1 MITDIIRLVHMECTK
16 EKKKRIIFWS
26 NLTRVRIVLN
36 DNEKDKIIRGF
47 EIDEI
52 SK

>member
-1 MITDIIRLVHMECTK
+1 MHEVE
-16 EKKKRIIFWS
+16 KRIIFWPV
-26 NLTRVRIVLN
+26 LTRVIIMSN

-52 SK
+52 SE